1 MSDDTSVFSESFS
14 QTTTTQKRTLSAL
27 LAARLVKKRHQS
39 ENEQDLQE
47 AAIQLLNHHQN
58 LGDLLLE
65 VSPPPPKVLC
75 SKEGNNCGKLEVQ
88 TLPVNG
94 DSILVSALQ
103 RQASKLGVPVSVLS
117 ARTIVERIWELSMV
131 PEGTSRSVLLTT
143 EKRDKMACLILSSK
157 NLLSHNAFS
166 RLLFCKEIWKAEKPP
181 VLEVVWHLHK
191 ESIVSL
197 EELLESNSKSA
208 AEIDWLHNDLR
219 LLCSDPR
226 DLTQGSEVCWQI
238 FSDFVTVLVRNAF
251 QESQELSNLKR
262 IPQVCFTV
270 LDAMLSWVLGA
281 VSNDKQEQ
289 ESLRVKAATFWTHGF
304 DVSVY
309 RGAISVGTLKQFFI
323 HTLTQILTYEPQL
336 KVSDAIGMQSEWSF
350 AKTCPLLTS
359 LYRKLFVLFTAE
371 ELMAHLQ
378 QVLETHEVN
387 WQNVLSCVSTLL
399 VCQVQAQQKLKDLLT
414 HLLTSAFEVYELE
427 SMITA
432 FLLARQAS
440 LEGPAVFIS
449 YSEWFKI
456 SFGNASSYHGNSK
469 KSLVFLLKFL
479 SDLVPFEPP
488 QYLKIHVLHPPY
500 VPTKYR
506 PLLLEYVSL
515 AKTRLADLKVSIE
528 EMGLYEDLSAVEAA
542 AQPQCQA
549 EQDVEK
555 AIVLF
560 VNMRRIPASVMEAS
574 IFRRPYYM
582 SRFLP
587 ALLSPRVL
595 PDKPDSQM
603 TFIESLKK
611 ADKIPASLYSTYI
624 QACQKEKQRQL
635 EGVSVE
641 MKSDKPREPLCLLK
655 AGLNELTHLI
665 SDQDKVEGTVDVS
678 AQIAL
683 VSEVL
688 KSIIND
694 SSGDLFKEPS
704 IKLNVVAPKLEPLET
719 EVTDLIMKSFCQ
731 NLLESSKNN
740 PPNRHGNWASL
751 YVKMLCGHRLLLKIV
766 LTRLLQLTCH
776 QGPSLSGV
784 HILGLSAFVI
794 DLHESE
800 RMVPFVD
807 TGVHLVSFTE
817 CVTQLLTCSTEE
829 SMTFCLRFCI
839 AAVSYGLCKLETGS
853 VEEMQAYVPH
863 GIFKKLQYLIPRLAA
878 EARVESVEDGAE
890 SVWSILSD
898 PCLSWKSSALALWRH
913 YNFRKLAKLAEFKL
927 TFKDWVM
934 AELDVQPG
942 RDALSE
948 SERQEYQHWA
958 CYQQYLQAC
967 PDVGGCAG
975 DLVTA
980 CTVLINAILD
990 HSQRSKTVNSMQPLG
1005 SVLCWYS
1012 NTCYTDII
1020 CRLQEMVF
1028 DLELMQ
1034 ARAVAA
1040 GALHE
1045 DGHFLFRLIRE
1056 RFSKIQINQSLS
1068 SQLVQQQELHAITR
1082 IITSLPP
1089 SVLLRTN
1096 LEKKKISLNCEE
1108 FFHFVNAE
1116 QKNGCFRACVLPY
1129 DLTVH
1134 FFRGL
1139 LSSSIACKKPSHAVN
1154 AVFTE
1159 CYLKC
1164 PLLMS
1169 SAGFWW
1175 LKLESVLWS
1184 QWSRLIEEP
1193 VPAELQKMADCQ
1205 IWARSALC
1213 GKAGSPPS
1221 DSPFV
1226 LAAFLYFSFLRQ
1238 SSNKN
1243 IGAVLGGI
1251 DEDCEQLLVF
1261 LLFFSVVD
1269 LISSKLHHTE
1279 TMDLL
1284 RAKECCIDIV
1294 KHLEDTGNL
1303 IILFHVQEKGQ
1314 SPYQVLYTMMPD
1326 LQIELMPL
1334 AFYCLFPSLD
1344 QNLLSSVMKRQ
1355 DFLHVALQ
1363 MYSGMVKLFL
1373 DGVDVSTSRD
1383 KQPSSKQV
1391 DSAELMGAQQFLLQ
1405 VISQCPQESF
1415 AYRKQLEDACAD
1427 LDPEVKAALTFRLN
1441 PIDNDSLYEEP
1452 DFL

>member
-1 MSDDTSVFSESFS
+1 MLVRLSVINF
-14 QTTTTQKRTLSAL
+14 KNKKIN
-27 LAARLVKKRHQS
+27 AARLVKKRHQS

-65 VSPPPPKVLC
+65 VSPPPSKVLC
-75 SKEGNNCGKLEVQ
+75 SKEGNSCGNPEVQ

-94 DSILVSALQ
+94 DSILVAALQ

-117 ARTIVERIWELSMV
+117 ARTIVERIWELSM
-131 PEGTSRSVLLTT
+131 
-143 EKRDKMACLILSSK
+143 DKMACLIQSSK

-166 RLLFCKEIWKAEKPP
+166 QLLFCKEIWKAEKPP

-197 EELLESNSKSA
+197 EELLE
-208 AEIDWLHNDLR
+208 R
-219 LLCSDPR
+219 
-226 DLTQGSEVCWQI
+226 
-238 FSDFVTVLVRNAF
+238 
-251 QESQELSNLKR
+251 
-262 IPQVCFTV
+262 
-270 LDAMLSWVLGA
+270 
-281 VSNDKQEQ
+281 
-289 ESLRVKAATFWTHGF
+289 THGF

-323 HTLTQILTYEPQL
+323 HTLTEILTYEPQL

-359 LYRKLFVLFTAE
+359 LYRKLFLLFTAE

-399 VCQVQAQQKLKDLLT
+399 VCQIQAQQKFKDLLT

-469 KSLVFLLKFL
+469 KSHVFLLKFL

-488 QYLKIHVLHPPY
+488 QYLKVHVLHPPY

-528 EMGLYEDLSAVEAA
+528 EMGLYEDLSAVETAAQVSIEEMGLYEDLSAVETA

-560 VNMRRIPASVMEAS
+560 VNMGRIPASVMEAS

-611 ADKIPASLYSTYI
+611 ADKIPANLYSTYI
-624 QACQKEKQRQL
+624 QACQKEKQMQL

-665 SDQDKVEGTVDVS
+665 SDQDKVEDVS

-704 IKLNVVAPKLEPLET
+704 IKLNVMAPKLEPLET
-719 EVTDLIMKSFCQ
+719 E
-731 NLLESSKNN
+731 
-740 PPNRHGNWASL
+740 
-751 YVKMLCGHRLLLKIV
+751 
-766 LTRLLQLTCH
+766 
-776 QGPSLSGV
+776 GPSLSGV

-800 RMVPFVD
+800 RMVPLVD

-878 EARVESVEDGAE
+878 EARVVSVEDGAE

-948 SERQEYQHWA
+948 SERHEYQHWA

-1012 NTCYTDII
+1012 NTCYTDIM

-1108 FFHFVNAE
+1108 FFQFVNAE

-1134 FFRGL
+1134 FFRMVAIL
-1139 LSSSIACKKPSHAVN
+1139 H
-1154 AVFTE
+1154 
-1159 CYLKC
+1159 
-1164 PLLMS
+1164 
-1169 SAGFWW
+1169 
-1175 LKLESVLWS
+1175 
-1184 QWSRLIEEP
+1184 
-1193 VPAELQKMADCQ
+1193 
-1205 IWARSALC
+1205 SALC

-1238 SSNKN
+1238 SSNRN
-1243 IGAVLGGI
+1243 IEAVLGGI
-1251 DEDCEQLLVF
+1251 DEDCEQ
-1261 LLFFSVVD
+1261 
-1269 LISSKLHHTE
+1269 
-1279 TMDLL
+1279 
-1284 RAKECCIDIV
+1284 
-1294 KHLEDTGNL
+1294 
-1303 IILFHVQEKGQ
+1303 
-1314 SPYQVLYTMMPD
+1314 
-1326 LQIELMPL
+1326 
-1334 AFYCLFPSLD
+1334 
-1344 QNLLSSVMKRQ
+1344 
-1355 DFLHVALQ
+1355 
-1363 MYSGMVKLFL
+1363 
-1373 DGVDVSTSRD
+1373 
-1383 KQPSSKQV
+1383 V
-1391 DSAELMGAQQFLLQ
+1391 DSAELLGAQQFLLQ

>member
-1 MSDDTSVFSESFS
+1 MLVRLSVRNFKNKKS
-14 QTTTTQKRTLSAL
+14 K
-27 LAARLVKKRHQS
+27 AARLVKKRHQS

-88 TLPVNG
+88 TLPANG

-117 ARTIVERIWELSMV
+117 ARTIVERIWELSMDKMACLILSSKNLLSHNAF
-131 PEGTSRSVLLTT
+131 SRLLFCK
-143 EKRDKMACLILSSK
+143 EIWKAEDKMACLILSSK

-197 EELLESNSKSA
+197 EELLE
-208 AEIDWLHNDLR
+208 R
-219 LLCSDPR
+219 
-226 DLTQGSEVCWQI
+226 
-238 FSDFVTVLVRNAF
+238 
-251 QESQELSNLKR
+251 
-262 IPQVCFTV
+262 
-270 LDAMLSWVLGA
+270 
-281 VSNDKQEQ
+281 
-289 ESLRVKAATFWTHGF
+289 THGF

-488 QYLKIHVLHPPY
+488 QYLKVHVLHPPY

-560 VNMRRIPASVMEAS
+560 VNMRRIPASVMEA
-574 IFRRPYYM
+574 R
-582 SRFLP
+582 
-587 ALLSPRVL
+587 
-595 PDKPDSQM
+595 
-603 TFIESLKK
+603 

-635 EGVSVE
+635 E
-641 MKSDKPREPLCLLK
+641 
-655 AGLNELTHLI
+655 
-665 SDQDKVEGTVDVS
+665 DVS

-719 EVTDLIMKSFCQ
+719 E
-731 NLLESSKNN
+731 
-740 PPNRHGNWASL
+740 
-751 YVKMLCGHRLLLKIV
+751 
-766 LTRLLQLTCH
+766 
-776 QGPSLSGV
+776 GPSLSGV

-800 RMVPFVD
+800 RMVPLVD

-863 GIFKKLQYLIPRLAA
+863 GIFKKL
-878 EARVESVEDGAE
+878 
-890 SVWSILSD
+890 
-898 PCLSWKSSALALWRH
+898 
-913 YNFRKLAKLAEFKL
+913 

-948 SERQEYQHWA
+948 SE
-958 CYQQYLQAC
+958 
-967 PDVGGCAG
+967 
-975 DLVTA
+975 
-980 CTVLINAILD
+980 
-990 HSQRSKTVNSMQPLG
+990 RSKTVNSMQPLG

-1096 LEKKKISLNCEE
+1096 LEKKKISLKCED

-1116 QKNGCFRACVLPY
+1116 Q
-1129 DLTVH
+1129 
-1134 FFRGL
+1134 
-1139 LSSSIACKKPSHAVN
+1139 
-1154 AVFTE
+1154 
-1159 CYLKC
+1159 
-1164 PLLMS
+1164 
-1169 SAGFWW
+1169 FWW
-1175 LKLESVLWS
+1175 PKLEPVLWS

-1193 VPAELQKMADCQ
+1193 VPAELQKMSDCQ

-1238 SSNKN
+1238 SSNIN

-1251 DEDCEQLLVF
+1251 DEDCE
-1261 LLFFSVVD
+1261 
-1269 LISSKLHHTE
+1269 
-1279 TMDLL
+1279 
-1284 RAKECCIDIV
+1284 
-1294 KHLEDTGNL
+1294 
-1303 IILFHVQEKGQ
+1303 
-1314 SPYQVLYTMMPD
+1314 
-1326 LQIELMPL
+1326 
-1334 AFYCLFPSLD
+1334 
-1344 QNLLSSVMKRQ
+1344 
-1355 DFLHVALQ
+1355 
-1363 MYSGMVKLFL
+1363 
-1373 DGVDVSTSRD
+1373 
-1383 KQPSSKQV
+1383 QV

>member
-1 MSDDTSVFSESFS
+1 MLVRLSVINFKNKKSN
-14 QTTTTQKRTLSAL
+14 
-27 LAARLVKKRHQS
+27 AARLVKKRHQS

-65 VSPPPPKVLC
+65 VSPPPSKVLC
-75 SKEGNNCGKLEVQ
+75 SKEGNNCGKPEVQ

-143 EKRDKMACLILSSK
+143 EKRDKMACLIQSSK

-197 EELLESNSKSA
+197 EELLERLCYSIGKKCFPGISRTVKLKENS
-208 AEIDWLHNDLR
+208 
-219 LLCSDPR
+219 
-226 DLTQGSEVCWQI
+226 TG
-238 FSDFVTVLVRNAF
+238 
-251 QESQELSNLKR
+251 
-262 IPQVCFTV
+262 
-270 LDAMLSWVLGA
+270 VLGA

-323 HTLTQILTYEPQL
+323 HTLTEILTYEPQL

-350 AKTCPLLTS
+350 AKTCPLMTS
-359 LYRKLFVLFTAE
+359 LYRKLFLLFTAE

-399 VCQVQAQQKLKDLLT
+399 VCQIQAQQKLKDLLT

-469 KSLVFLLKFL
+469 KSHVFLLKFL

-488 QYLKIHVLHPPY
+488 QYLKVHVLHPPY

-528 EMGLYEDLSAVEAA
+528 EMGLYEDLSAVETA

-560 VNMRRIPASVMEAS
+560 VNMGRIPASVMEAS

-611 ADKIPASLYSTYI
+611 ADKIPANLYSTYI
-624 QACQKEKQRQL
+624 QACQKEKQMQL

-641 MKSDKPREPLCLLK
+641 MKLDKPREPLCLLK

-665 SDQDKVEGTVDVS
+665 SDQDKVEDVS

-719 EVTDLIMKSFCQ
+719 E
-731 NLLESSKNN
+731 
-740 PPNRHGNWASL
+740 
-751 YVKMLCGHRLLLKIV
+751 
-766 LTRLLQLTCH
+766 
-776 QGPSLSGV
+776 GPSLSGV

-800 RMVPFVD
+800 RMVPLVD

-913 YNFRKLAKLAEFKL
+913 YNFRKLAKLAVFKL

-948 SERQEYQHWA
+948 SERHEYQHWA

-975 DLVTA
+975 DLVFH
-980 CTVLINAILD
+980 VLLFIVHYFLPY
-990 HSQRSKTVNSMQPLG
+990 RSKTVSSMQPLG

-1012 NTCYTDII
+1012 NTCYTDIM
-1020 CRLQEMVF
+1020 CRLQEMVS

-1108 FFHFVNAE
+1108 FFQFVNAE

-1134 FFRGL
+1134 FFR
-1139 LSSSIACKKPSHAVN
+1139 
-1154 AVFTE
+1154 
-1159 CYLKC
+1159 
-1164 PLLMS
+1164 
-1169 SAGFWW
+1169 FWW
-1175 LKLESVLWS
+1175 PKLEPVLWS

-1205 IWARSALC
+1205 IWAHSALC

-1251 DEDCEQLLVF
+1251 DEDCEQ
-1261 LLFFSVVD
+1261 
-1269 LISSKLHHTE
+1269 
-1279 TMDLL
+1279 
-1284 RAKECCIDIV
+1284 
-1294 KHLEDTGNL
+1294 
-1303 IILFHVQEKGQ
+1303 
-1314 SPYQVLYTMMPD
+1314 
-1326 LQIELMPL
+1326 
-1334 AFYCLFPSLD
+1334 
-1344 QNLLSSVMKRQ
+1344 
-1355 DFLHVALQ
+1355 
-1363 MYSGMVKLFL
+1363 
-1373 DGVDVSTSRD
+1373 
-1383 KQPSSKQV
+1383 V

-1427 LDPEVKAALTFRLN
+1427 LDPEVKAALAFRLN